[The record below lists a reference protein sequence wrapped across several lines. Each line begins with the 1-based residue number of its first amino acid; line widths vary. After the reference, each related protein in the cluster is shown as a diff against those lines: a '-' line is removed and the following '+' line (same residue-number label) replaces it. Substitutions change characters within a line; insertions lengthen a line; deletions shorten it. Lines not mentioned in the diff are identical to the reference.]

1 MSIKRKSRGKEAGF
15 TLVETLVV
23 MIIMGVIG
31 LMLSTFIYTWLQAAT
46 LAQNRASLLD
56 TAESS
61 MNTITTDVQLSGD
74 VDTNN
79 RWADAYGPGGQYGW
93 TSGSQVLILAKAA
106 TDSSNNILFS
116 DPAKYIS
123 QKDNDIYYLS
133 GSNLYRRTLSAG
145 VANDAA
151 VTTCPPANASASCPA
166 DKLIA
171 RAVTS
176 LSFSYIDS
184 GGNTTTPTS
193 ARSVQVSLTLT
204 KTQNARS
211 ITASYSTRM
220 VLRNE

>member
-1 MSIKRKSRGKEAGF
+1 MRSIKHKTKQSGF

-23 MIIMGVIG
+23 MIIMGIVG
-31 LMLSTFIYTWLQAAT
+31 LMLATFIYTWLQAAT

-61 MNTITTDVQLSGD
+61 MNTVTTDVQMSGA

-79 RWADAYGPGGQYGW
+79 RWTDANGPGGQYGW
-93 TSGSQVLILAKAA
+93 TSGSQVLVLAKAA

-123 QKDNDIYYLS
+123 QKDNEIYYLS
-133 GSNLYRRTLSAG
+133 GTSLYRRTLNSG
-145 VANDAA
+145 IANDDA
-151 VTTCPPANASASCPA
+151 VTTCPPASASSSCPA

-171 RAVTS
+171 TGVTS
-176 LSFSYIDS
+176 LSFSYIDN

-204 KTQNARS
+204 KIQNARS
-211 ITASYSTRM
+211 ISASYSTRM